1 MGRNS
6 VLKPITI
13 PDALLDWARTPDVAI
28 HMSVDYAN
36 QIDDLLSDN
45 DTLTPSETIRLLNLL
60 EGLCFEA
67 IRHDQHD
74 LLLGFDTFTAEW
86 LGLHYTLSDN
96 TIIGRNGD
104 WTFQEV
110 GAVLDCQTP
119 EDAMRAAMAVK
130 DLVSA
135 VFPEARIGA
144 IIDAET
150 AEPACAGCGTSDAG
164 IMLTLETGGE
174 YCRSCWTDLTTR
186 TKLVETPSKRSRRAV
201 KQASGTSLFEESE
214 AR

>member
-1 MGRNS
+1 MIS
-6 VLKPITI
+6 KPITI
-13 PDALLDWARTPDVAI
+13 PDALLAWARTPDAAI
-28 HMSVDYAN
+28 RMSVDYA
-36 QIDDLLSDN
+36 QKIDALLSDS
-45 DTLTPSETIRLLNLL
+45 DTLAPPATIRLLDLL
-60 EGLCFEA
+60 EGLCNEA

-74 LLLGFDTFTAEW
+74 LLTGFDTFTAEW
-86 LGLHYTLSDN
+86 LGLHFTLSDS
-96 TIIGRNGD
+96 TTIGRNGD

-119 EDAMRAAMAVK
+119 DGAMRAAMAVK

-150 AEPACAGCGTSDAG
+150 AEPPSCVGCGTSDAS

-174 YCRSCWTDLTTR
+174 YCRSCWTDLTTPP
-186 TKLVETPSKRSRRAV
+186 KLVETPPKKRSRRAE
-201 KQASGTSLFEESE
+201 KQVSGAPLFEESE